1 MNLKSNIKGFLGERK
16 VRKFLK
22 NHQKK
27 LNAKTLNNVKLN
39 INGKT
44 IQIDHIFITPYK
56 VYVIETKNLNGAI
69 LGKISDSYQTICYKN
84 NKNYKILNPIIQNTY
99 HVKVIESITKIPA
112 QNVLIFTGKANT
124 CNLNNYYINTLKN
137 FEKELNNESF
147 FKFLTSFNNVERIYN
162 LIKSNL
168 SSFSKKQH
176 IINIENRPKS
186 KYKKSNY
193 YKKNLPF

>member
-22 NHQKK
+22 NQQKK

-69 LGKISDSYQTICYKN
+69 LGKISDSY
-84 NKNYKILNPIIQNTY
+84 
-99 HVKVIESITKIPA
+99 
-112 QNVLIFTGKANT
+112 
-124 CNLNNYYINTLKN
+124 
-137 FEKELNNESF
+137 
-147 FKFLTSFNNVERIYN
+147 
-162 LIKSNL
+162 
-168 SSFSKKQH
+168 
-176 IINIENRPKS
+176 
-186 KYKKSNY
+186 
-193 YKKNLPF
+193 